1 MDRPR
6 TAQEF
11 AEAEQRIK
19 ASGDFEWAVDWGPSD
34 QSEWYT
40 YAYSP
45 LLQSF
50 GGDLINRE
58 NYETADGVLN
68 SPKSLAFAEWFQK
81 QFTEGFAPRSNAQD
95 RTEFENGR
103 VAMQYSGNWSY
114 LKNYQ
119 AFGDDLV
126 ILPPPDFGAGPKVG
140 VGSWQYGLTRA
151 CTARQK
157 EGALAY
163 LRFSMQDRYI
173 AEFSDVTSLI
183 PATTTAA
190 AQTTAGYYGPGQ
202 PLAFLTEMSR
212 RFGLVRPPTPAYPVV
227 SQVFQQ
233 QFQDLVA
240 GKAPE
245 QVLEQSVR
253 EIDADINAARYNR

>member
-95 RTEFENGR
+95 RTEFENGCR
-103 VAMQYSGNWSY
+103 RDAVQRQ
-114 LKNYQ
+114 LE
-119 AFGDDLV
+119 
-126 ILPPPDFGAGPKVG
+126 LPQELP
-140 VGSWQYGLTRA
+140 GLR
-151 CTARQK
+151 
-157 EGALAY
+157 
-163 LRFSMQDRYI
+163 
-173 AEFSDVTSLI
+173 
-183 PATTTAA
+183 
-190 AQTTAGYYGPGQ
+190 
-202 PLAFLTEMSR
+202 
-212 RFGLVRPPTPAYPVV
+212 
-227 SQVFQQ
+227 
-233 QFQDLVA
+233 
-240 GKAPE
+240 
-245 QVLEQSVR
+245 
-253 EIDADINAARYNR
+253 